1 MMRNRRMGTKT
12 KKLSTLITSD
22 ISSVVAAPAP
32 HLTTIK
38 PALCLQLYNLLEHP
52 KLSLAV
58 LLVHVLVTA
67 LITFSNSVTI
77 LETMPVSRLLPG
89 GIWFGIETSLV
100 ALFTIEYVTQQTFWI
115 WLPRQPLL
123 TIVPNTNC

>member
-1 MMRNRRMGTKT
+1 MKT

-38 PALCLQLYNLLEHP
+38 PALRLQLYNLLERP
-52 KLSLAV
+52 KSSLAM

-67 LITFSNSVTI
+67 LITFSNLVMI
-77 LETMPVSRLLPG
+77 LETVPVSRSLPG
-89 GIWFGIETSLV
+89 GIWFGIETSLI
-100 ALFTIEYVTQQTFWI
+100 ALFTVKYVTQQTFWI
-115 WLPRQPLL
+115 WLPWQPSL
-123 TIVPNTNC
+123 TIVPNANC

>member
-1 MMRNRRMGTKT
+1 MTRNRRTGTKT

-22 ISSVVAAPAP
+22 ISSVVAAPTP

-38 PALCLQLYNLLEHP
+38 PALCLQLYNLLKRP

-58 LLVHVLVTA
+58 LLVHVLVTT

-77 LETMPVSRLLPG
+77 LKTMPVFRSLPG
-89 GIWFGIETSLV
+89 RIWFGIKTSLV
-100 ALFTIEYVTQQTFWI
+100 VLFTVEYVTQQTFWI
-115 WLPRQPLL
+115 RLLQQPSL
-123 TIVPNTNC
+123 TIMPNANC